1 MIGLFPLIHFNSIHF
16 NSMQCTAEQCSSM
29 PFNSYESCGCHCSL
43 RSYALMILILSLC
56 LCVSASC
63 VADSSA
69 AATLVVCSHRECPA
83 IVSRSLISR
92 RIMLSHIQIATTKT
106 ARDMCCG
113 SANRAMP
120 SPTIPWL
127 GECRQTDTKQS
138 LRTFQSLRKSQ
149 HASQTIESWRKSPR
163 KQCKHIASCVCTSSK
178 PHA

>member
-69 AATLVVCSHRECPA
+69 AATPRCRQPSSMSRHRLKE
-83 IVSRSLISR
+83 
-92 RIMLSHIQIATTKT
+92 SHITPHHAFTYSDCYHQDCTRYVLRFGKSRNAFSNHSMDSLSVT
-106 ARDMCCG
+106 ALSMRLRQCALCELPL
-113 SANRAMP
+113 SPAN
-120 SPTIPWL
+120 
-127 GECRQTDTKQS
+127 
-138 LRTFQSLRKSQ
+138 
-149 HASQTIESWRKSPR
+149 
-163 KQCKHIASCVCTSSK
+163 
-178 PHA
+178 

>member
-106 ARDMCCG
+106 ARDIYSQSTILVLGRG
-113 SANRAMP
+113 SLACASSHEAYRNVLELR
-120 SPTIPWL
+120 
-127 GECRQTDTKQS
+127 ERRCQKQE
-138 LRTFQSLRKSQ
+138 RYRERDIGIRK
-149 HASQTIESWRKSPR
+149 HKKRKHKTRRP
-163 KQCKHIASCVCTSSK
+163 
-178 PHA
+178 